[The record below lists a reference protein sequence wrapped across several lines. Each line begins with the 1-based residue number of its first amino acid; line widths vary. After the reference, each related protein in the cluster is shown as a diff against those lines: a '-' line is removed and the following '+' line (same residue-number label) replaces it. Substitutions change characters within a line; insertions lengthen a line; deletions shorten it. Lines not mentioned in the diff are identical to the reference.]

1 MTVRFKWTDHCSCQ
15 GHPNWWWKREMQK
28 CSLWFFEHTWC
39 SVPHQVFPC
48 VANCICLLCGSLRT
62 CTSALNFTFLP
73 CMFFQTI
80 SIYHQFPAVL
90 KHFLK
95 PWLFIFMCCYL
106 HSFILPSAGSRSGSP
121 GRVLTTTTLSTMNT
135 GVQRVLVNPA
145 TAQKRSKIPR
155 SQGCSREA
163 SPSRLSVGKNW

>member
-1 MTVRFKWTDHCSCQ
+1 MRFKWTDHCLCQ
-15 GHPNWWWKREMQK
+15 GHPNWWWKWEMQK
-28 CSLWFFEHTWC
+28 CSLWFLEHTWC

-106 HSFILPSAGSRSGSP
+106 YSFICLQLAVDLDLLEEFWQQLRFP
-121 GRVLTTTTLSTMNT
+121 LWT
-135 GVQRVLVNPA
+135 
-145 TAQKRSKIPR
+145 
-155 SQGCSREA
+155 QGFREC
-163 SPSRLSVGKNW
+163 